1 MRCDARR
8 ARNEGEEIFRIL
20 AAGFFVGGRG
30 TMRVTNAARPHC
42 SAADFLFRRRCFVF
56 VIILLVALVVCC
68 CFCASVCVVCDE
80 PLTA

>member
-1 MRCDARR
+1 MRCDAMR
-8 ARNEGEEIFRIL
+8 ARNEGRR
-20 AAGFFVGGRG
+20 FFVFWRGDFSGGRG
-30 TMRVTNAARPHC
+30 TVRVTNAARPHC